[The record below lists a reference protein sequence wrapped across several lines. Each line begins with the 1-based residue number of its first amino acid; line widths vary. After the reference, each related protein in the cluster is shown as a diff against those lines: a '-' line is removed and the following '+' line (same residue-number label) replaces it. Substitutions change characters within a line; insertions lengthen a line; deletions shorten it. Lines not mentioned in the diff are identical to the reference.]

1 MGHQNGI
8 FSRTCIDLVDGCCDG
23 LGHHG
28 VVDVLVAASI
38 VHAGIRRHLAEELV
52 KCFFSGR
59 KLGAFVVGKFVIQ
72 VSTNAELGVPGL
84 VGGFGVDGTGYGGL
98 PGFAPA
104 GLVDQEYTMSHFQEH
119 IGPAFPAIRS
129 GHPTH
134 TVLTVAMKKYH
145 GQASLLCGNLVKHIG
160 MIHMGSG
167 TFSGRI
173 VVGNIKGSI

>member
-1 MGHQNGI
+1 MIGIPGGLPTRHTALRMGHRNGI
-8 FSRTCIDLVDGCCDG
+8 FSCTCIDLVDGCCDG

-28 VVDVLVAASI
+28 VVDAGRRQHCPCRYPASS
-38 VHAGIRRHLAEELV
+38 AEELV

-72 VSTNAELGVPGL
+72 VSTNAELGVPGP

-119 IGPAFPAIRS
+119 IGPAFRPSGVVIQPIRD
-129 GHPTH
+129 
-134 TVLTVAMKKYH
+134 
-145 GQASLLCGNLVKHIG
+145 
-160 MIHMGSG
+160 
-167 TFSGRI
+167 
-173 VVGNIKGSI
+173 